1 MNTYGTVCKLYSR
14 EILLSRKNLCTVPHL
29 NISKAA
35 AFVRIYRS
43 CLSEFWSGK
52 LSCLYFTRC
61 RQSLHEPCH
70 VGDEGMR
77 LGEVICLQT
86 HCVDLRLGVR
96 APDSQVIT
104 IEYKVT

>member
-1 MNTYGTVCKLYSR
+1 MNTELYVNFIVGR
-14 EILLSRKNLCTVPHL
+14 YFLVGKNLCTVPHL

-70 VGDEGMR
+70 VEDEGMR
-77 LGEVICLQT
+77 LGEVICLQI
-86 HCVDLRLGVR
+86 VDLRLGVR